1 MNSWVFAGIGV
12 VALGAATWVYFD
24 STPDAANSPG
34 GLGDGNEALLEEPVE
49 QFEDAVEETTE
60 AASTLVEEGGLGD
73 REAGLIEEGGISDDV
88 TASDDQDTETA
99 SADQETPAQ
108 DGQTEQADA
117 SSAAQTDGQDGTE
130 TASAGQE
137 SAAQDGQ
144 TEQADASG
152 AAQTDGQDGM
162 ETASAGQESAAQEGQ
177 TEQADA
183 SGAAQTDGQDGTQTA
198 SAEEQIAL
206 GRLLSPDG
214 YDPEE
219 ASRALENS
227 PLLSES
233 EKTTFLM
240 ALRGAEGQQDAL
252 ELVLMEIRTRLD
264 I

>member
-130 TASAGQE
+130 TASSGQE
-137 SAAQDGQ
+137 SAAQD
-144 TEQADASG
+144 S
-152 AAQTDGQDGM
+152 
-162 ETASAGQESAAQEGQ
+162 Q